1 LVIFVDEPSI
11 VDFAPRRVIVGESR
25 EANIALEVPYTENYI
40 CQEVYVRDGRR
51 SADSPYI
58 VLVVSDS

>member
-11 VDFAPRRVIVGESR
+11 VDFAPRRIIVGESR
-25 EANIALEVPYTENYI
+25 EANIALEVPYTENQI
-40 CQEVYVRDGRR
+40 VRRLYVRDGR
-51 SADSPYI
+51 STDSPYI